1 MLFFLTL
8 LLVCQL
14 IGEVA
19 VRLVG
24 LPIPGPVI
32 GLVLLF
38 GGLLIRG
45 GEPPEALSQVT
56 SGLLDNL
63 ALLFVPAGVGVM
75 LHLGLVRDEWL
86 PIVGAL
92 IGSAIAT
99 VAVTA
104 LLMSLV
110 ARLTGAAPSAE
121 ERKE

>member
-14 IGEVA
+14 VGEIV
-19 VRLVG
+19 VRLAG

-38 GGLLIRG
+38 GGLLVRG

-86 PIVGAL
+86 PILGAL
-92 IGSAIAT
+92 VGSAIAT

-110 ARLTGAAPSAE
+110 ARLTGAAPTGH